1 MLLRFTFTISDFLGR
16 WIPSA
21 IKWFPSHTVLLL
33 LAIARLV
40 MLEVLFAV
48 CSIKGAGEAVF
59 FILTFLLGIT
69 NGQLTTLMF
78 MAACRGLNPSVSEM
92 ASNIAVFCNAG
103 GLTVGAYLGWLWTV
117 V

>member
-1 MLLRFTFTISDFLGR
+1 MLLIFTFAVSDFLGH

-21 IKWFPSHTVLLL
+21 IKWFPSQTVLLL

-40 MLEVLFAV
+40 TLEVLFAV

-69 NGQLTTLMF
+69 NGQPITLMF
-78 MAACRGLNPSVSEM
+78 MAVNRGLKPSAAEM
-92 ASNIAVFCNAG
+92 ASNIAMFCDYG
-103 GLTVGAYLGWLWTV
+103 GMNVGAYLGWLWTV
-117 V
+117 